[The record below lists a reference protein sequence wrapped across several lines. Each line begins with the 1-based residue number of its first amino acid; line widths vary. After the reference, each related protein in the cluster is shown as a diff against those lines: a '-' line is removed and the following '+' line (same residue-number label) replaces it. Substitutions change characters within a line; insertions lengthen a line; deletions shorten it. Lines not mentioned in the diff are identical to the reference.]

1 MQYLTNKV
9 IEYAAIKMGKIPTSK
24 NPPTAKSPH
33 TPLPVAVKMKCA
45 ARKGKAVSYSKRLHN
60 SIPSMKKY
68 SSEI

>member
-9 IEYAAIKMGKIPTSK
+9 IEYAAIKIPTSK

-68 SSEI
+68 SSEN